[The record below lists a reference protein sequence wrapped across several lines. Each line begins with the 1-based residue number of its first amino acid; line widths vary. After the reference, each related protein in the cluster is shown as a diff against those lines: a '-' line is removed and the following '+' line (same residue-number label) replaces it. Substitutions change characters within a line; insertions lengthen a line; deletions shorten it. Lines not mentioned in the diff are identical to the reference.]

1 MAQSSLTP
9 RFQRLAL
16 FNVCLG
22 QFMSAVDSRSVIVAL
37 PTISLEYGLSLAV
50 VQWIPLAYQLTNVGL
65 VLSMARLGDRLGRKK
80 VYAVGFLLLA
90 IGSTAC
96 GLSGY
101 FWLLILFRIVEAA
114 GGAMI
119 LANGRSIASTLYAQE
134 GRGRALGMMSM
145 AFHVGYRE
153 KGEEKGE
160 GVRRRGEGVR
170 L

>member
-1 MAQSSLTP
+1 
-9 RFQRLAL
+9 
-16 FNVCLG
+16 
-22 QFMSAVDSRSVIVAL
+22 
-37 PTISLEYGLSLAV
+37 
-50 VQWIPLAYQLTNVGL
+50 LTNVGL